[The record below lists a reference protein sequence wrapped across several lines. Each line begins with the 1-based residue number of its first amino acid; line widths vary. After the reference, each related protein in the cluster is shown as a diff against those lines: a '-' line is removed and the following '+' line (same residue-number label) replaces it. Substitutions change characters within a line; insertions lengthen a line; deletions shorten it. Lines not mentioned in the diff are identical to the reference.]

1 MIWVSHQTCSGF
13 LNSTG
18 EETDVDLLL
27 VFCSSLFFL
36 PGPGSLFAK
45 KSLATCHECNGLT
58 WGGCGLHVESL
69 LSTIPAGARICNCPI
84 RRR

>member
-1 MIWVSHQTCSGF
+1 MPSG
-13 LNSTG
+13 N
-18 EETDVDLLL
+18 DLL
-27 VFCSSLFFL
+27 VIACF
-36 PGPGSLFAK
+36 
-45 KSLATCHECNGLT
+45 LATCHECNGLT